1 MYIMESLFSD
11 ILSTDDINYLKQL
24 PEVLEAKTKLDAYPS
39 HGKVYFSISL
49 TDSIRSALESHLG
62 LDLSHVTSLPM
73 RWIKGDTLPHI
84 DTGVSKFERTHL
96 VYLNSCPGEF
106 VVNATEYPIIENT
119 GYVFNEG
126 ISHETL
132 HTDFV
137 PRLMIGPMSEQAFAV
152 GGAFM
157 GYYASEADALS
168 DSNLLGGFFSSGSP
182 FIIGDVNNGG
192 TNGGYTRWRIASN
205 STGTASQSVA
215 YNNGDILISD
225 GSYFLYPSSAPCF
238 LEGTQILCQVDGK
251 DTYMPVEQM
260 RPGTIVKTSLDGY
273 KKVEMIGTSPIHNPG
288 TSERTQNRLYKCTTA
303 KYPELTEDLFIT
315 GCHSIL
321 VDDLTD
327 KQKEETIE
335 QLGATYVTS
344 RKYRLMAVID
354 ERAEPW
360 ESAGI
365 YTIWHFA
372 LENDDYYSN
381 HGVYAN
387 GLLVETCSKRY
398 LKELSSMKLVE

>member
-1 MYIMESLFSD
+1 MESLFSN
-11 ILSTDDINYLKQL
+11 ILSTEDINYLKQL
-24 PEVLEAKTKLDAYPS
+24 PEVLEAKAKLDTYTS
-39 HGKVYFSISL
+39 YGRVYFSISL
-49 TDSIRSALESHLG
+49 TNSIRSALETHLG
-62 LDLSHVTSLPM
+62 LDLSNVTTIPM

-84 DTGVSKFERTHL
+84 DTGMAKFERTHL

-106 VVNATEYPIIENT
+106 VLDTTEYPILENT

-126 ISHETL
+126 ISHKTL
-132 HTDFV
+132 HTDMV

-152 GGAFM
+152 GGNLTYYPSETDALFNTNILGGSY
-157 GYYASEADALS
+157 GYIVGIADA
-168 DSNLLGGFFSSGSP
+168 F
-182 FIIGDVNNGG
+182 G
-192 TNGGYTRWRIASN
+192 TNGGYTHWRIASN
-205 STGTASQSVA
+205 SSGTSSQSEV
-215 YNNGDILISD
+215 YNNGDILIGD
-225 GSYFLYPSSAPCF
+225 GTYNLYPSDVPCF
-238 LEGTQILCQVDGK
+238 LEGSQILCHVDGK

-260 RPGTIVKTSLDGY
+260 RPGTLVKTSLDGY
-273 KKVEMIGTSPIHNPG
+273 KPVVMIGTRPINNPG

-321 VDDLTD
+321 VDVLTH
-327 KQKEETIE
+327 KQREETIK

-360 ESAGI
+360 ESAGT
-365 YTIWHFA
+365 YNIWHFA

-387 GLLVETCSKRY
+387 GLLVETCSKKN
-398 LKELSSMKLVE
+398 LKELSDMTIFE

>member
-1 MYIMESLFSD
+1 MYIMESLFSN
-11 ILSTDDINYLKQL
+11 ILSTEDINYLKQL
-24 PEVLEAKTKLDAYPS
+24 PEVLEAKAKLDAYPS
-39 HGKVYFSISL
+39 HSRVYFSISL
-49 TDSIRSALESHLG
+49 TDSIRSALETHLG
-62 LDLSHVTSLPM
+62 LDLSNVTTIPM

-84 DTGVSKFERTHL
+84 DTGMAKFERTHL

-106 VVNATEYPIIENT
+106 VVDTTEYPILENT

-126 ISHETL
+126 ISHKTL
-132 HTDFV
+132 HTDMV

-152 GGAFM
+152 GSGLS
-157 GYYASEADALS
+157 YYASEADALS
-168 DSNLLGGFFSSGSP
+168 FSNRIGYLDNAFTV
-182 FIIGDVNNGG
+182 GDVTTG
-192 TNGGYTRWRIASN
+192 TNGGYTRWRLTGDSN
-205 STGTASQSVA
+205 GTSSKLVA
-215 YNNGDILISD
+215 YNNGDILNP
-225 GSYFLYPSSAPCF
+225 GGNYYLYPSSVPCF
-238 LEGTQILCQVDGK
+238 LEGSQILCQVDGK

-260 RPGTIVKTSLDGY
+260 RPGTLVKTSLDGY
-273 KKVEMIGTSPIHNPG
+273 KPVVMIGTGPVHNPG
-288 TSERTQNRLYKCTTA
+288 TSERTQNRLYKCTPA

-321 VDDLTD
+321 VDVLTD
-327 KQKEETIE
+327 KQREETIQ

-354 ERAEPW
+354 ESAEPW

-387 GLLVETCSKRY
+387 GLLVETCSKKN
-398 LKELSSMKLVE
+398 LKELSSMTLIE

>member
-1 MYIMESLFSD
+1 MESLFSN
-11 ILSTDDINYLKQL
+11 ILSTEDINYLKQL
-24 PEVLEAKTKLDAYPS
+24 PEVLEAKTKLDTYTS
-39 HGKVYFSISL
+39 YGKVYFSISL
-49 TDSIRSALESHLG
+49 TDSIRTALETHFG
-62 LDLSHVTSLPM
+62 LDLSNVTTIPM

-84 DTGVSKFERTHL
+84 DTGMAKFERTHL

-106 VVNATEYPIIENT
+106 IVDTTEYPILENT

-126 ISHETL
+126 VSHKTL
-132 HTDFV
+132 NTGLV

-152 GGAFM
+152 GGNLT
-157 GYYASEADALS
+157 YYPSQADALA
-168 DSNLLGGFFSSGSP
+168 NTNILGGSYGYIVGIADAF
-182 FIIGDVNNGG
+182 G
-192 TNGGYTRWRIASN
+192 TNGGYTSWRIASN
-205 STGTASQSVA
+205 SSGPSSQSVV
-215 YNNGDILISD
+215 YNNGDTLI
-225 GSYFLYPSSAPCF
+225 GPGTYNLYPSDVPCF
-238 LEGTQILCQVDGK
+238 LEGSQILCHVDGK

-260 RPGTIVKTSLDGY
+260 RPGTLVKTSLDGY
-273 KKVEMIGTSPIHNPG
+273 KPVVMIGTRPINNPG
-288 TSERTQNRLYKCTTA
+288 TSERTQNRLYKCSPT
-303 KYPELTEDLFIT
+303 KYHELTGDLFIT

-321 VDDLTD
+321 VDVLTD
-327 KQKEETIE
+327 KQREETIQ

-365 YTIWHFA
+365 YNIWHFA

-387 GLLVETCSKRY
+387 GLLVETCSKKN
-398 LKELSSMKLVE
+398 LKELSNMTIIE

>member
-1 MYIMESLFSD
+1 MDSLFSN

-24 PEVLEAKTKLDAYPS
+24 PEVLEAKAKLDTYS
-39 HGKVYFSISL
+39 SNGKVYFSILL
-49 TDSIRSALESHLG
+49 TDSIRTALETHLG
-62 LDLSHVTSLPM
+62 LDLSQITTLPM

-84 DTGVSKFERTHL
+84 DRGPSKFERTHL

-106 VVNATEYPIIENT
+106 VVDTKEYPILENT

-126 ISHETL
+126 VSHKTL
-132 HTDFV
+132 NTELV

-152 GGAFM
+152 GANLTYFP
-157 GYYASEADALS
+157 SEANAL
-168 DSNLLGGFFSSGSP
+168 NNTNILGGTYN
-182 FIIGDVNNGG
+182 FIVGDLSYG
-192 TNGGYTRWRIASN
+192 TTGGYTRWRIASN
-205 STGTASQSVA
+205 SSGSSSQSVA
-215 YNNGDILISD
+215 YNNGDILNGD
-225 GSYFLYPSSAPCF
+225 GTYNLYQSPVPCF
-238 LEGTQILCQVDGK
+238 LEGTQILCQIDGK

-260 RPGTIVKTSLDGY
+260 RPGTLVKTSLDGY
-273 KKVEMIGTSPIHNPG
+273 KPVVMIGTGPITNPG
-288 TSERTQNRLYKCTTA
+288 TDERTQNRLYKCSPT
-303 KYPELTEDLFIT
+303 KYHELTGDLFIT

-321 VDDLTD
+321 VDVLTD
-327 KQKEETIE
+327 KQREETIQ

-365 YTIWHFA
+365 YNIWHFA

-387 GLLVETCSKRY
+387 GLLVETCSKKN
-398 LKELSSMKLVE
+398 LKELSNMTIIE

>member
-1 MYIMESLFSD
+1 MDSLFSN
-11 ILSTDDINYLKQL
+11 ILSTEDINYLKQH
-24 PEVLEAKTKLDAYPS
+24 PEVLEAKAKLDTYS
-39 HGKVYFSISL
+39 SNGKVYFSILL
-49 TDSIRSALESHLG
+49 TDSIRTALETHLG
-62 LDLSHVTSLPM
+62 LDLSQISTLPM

-84 DTGVSKFERTHL
+84 DRGPSKFERTHL

-106 VVNATEYPIIENT
+106 VVDTKEYPILENT

-126 ISHETL
+126 VSHKTL
-132 HTDFV
+132 NTELV

-152 GGAFM
+152 GANLTYFP
-157 GYYASEADALS
+157 SEADAL
-168 DSNLLGGFFSSGSP
+168 NNTNILGGTYN
-182 FIIGDVNNGG
+182 FIVGDLSYG
-192 TNGGYTRWRIASN
+192 TTGGYTRWRIASN
-205 STGTASQSVA
+205 SSGSSSQSVA
-215 YNNGDILISD
+215 YNNGNILNGD
-225 GSYFLYPSSAPCF
+225 GTYNLYQSPVPCF
-238 LEGTQILCQVDGK
+238 LEGTQILCQIDGK

-260 RPGTIVKTSLDGY
+260 RPGTLVKTSLDGY
-273 KKVEMIGTSPIHNPG
+273 KPVVMIGTGPITNPG
-288 TSERTQNRLYKCTTA
+288 TDERTQNRLYKCSPT
-303 KYPELTEDLFIT
+303 KYPELTGDLFIT

-321 VDDLTD
+321 VDVLTD
-327 KQKEETIE
+327 KQREETIQ

-365 YTIWHFA
+365 YNIWHFA

-387 GLLVETCSKRY
+387 GLLVETCSKKN
-398 LKELSSMKLVE
+398 LKELSNMTIIE

>member
-1 MYIMESLFSD
+1 MYIMESLFSN
-11 ILSTDDINYLKQL
+11 ILSTEDIIYLKQL
-24 PEVLEAKTKLDAYPS
+24 PEVLDAKAKLDTYTS
-39 HGKVYFSISL
+39 YGKVYFSISL

-106 VVNATEYPIIENT
+106 VVDATEYPILENT

-126 ISHETL
+126 ISHKTL

-152 GGAFM
+152 GSNLSYFP
-157 GYYASEADALS
+157 SEADAL
-168 DSNLLGGFFSSGSP
+168 NYTNILGGVYTYIVGDFSY
-182 FIIGDVNNGG
+182 G

-205 STGTASQSVA
+205 SSGPSSQSVA
-215 YNNGDILISD
+215 YNNGDILIGP
-225 GSYFLYPSSAPCF
+225 GSYNLYPSSAPCF
-238 LEGTQILCQVDGK
+238 LEGTQILCHVDGK

-273 KKVEMIGTSPIHNPG
+273 KSVVMIGTGPIHNPG
-288 TSERTQNRLYKCTTA
+288 TAERTQNRLYKCTTA

-321 VDDLTD
+321 VDVLTD
-327 KQKEETIE
+327 KEKEETIE

-365 YTIWHFA
+365 YNIWHFA

-387 GLLVETCSKRY
+387 GLLVETCSKKN
-398 LKELSSMKLVE
+398 LKELSSMTMIE

>member
-1 MYIMESLFSD
+1 MDSLFSN
-11 ILSTDDINYLKQL
+11 ILSTDDINYLKQH
-24 PEVLEAKTKLDAYPS
+24 PEVLDAKAKLDTYS
-39 HGKVYFSISL
+39 TYGKVYFSILL
-49 TDSIRSALESHLG
+49 TDSIRSALETHLG

-84 DTGVSKFERTHL
+84 DRGPSKFERTHL
-96 VYLNSCPGEF
+96 VYLNNCPGEF
-106 VVNATEYPIIENT
+106 VVDTTEYPILENT

-126 ISHETL
+126 VSHKTL
-132 HTDFV
+132 NTELV

-152 GGAFM
+152 GANLTYFP
-157 GYYASEADALS
+157 SEADAL
-168 DSNLLGGFFSSGSP
+168 NNTNILGGTYN
-182 FIIGDVNNGG
+182 FIVGDLSYG
-192 TNGGYTRWRIASN
+192 TTGGYTRWRIASN
-205 STGTASQSVA
+205 SSGSSSQSVA
-215 YNNGDILISD
+215 YNNGDILNGD
-225 GSYFLYPSSAPCF
+225 GTYNLYQSPVPCF
-238 LEGTQILCQVDGK
+238 LEGTQILCQIDGK

-260 RPGTIVKTSLDGY
+260 RPGTLVKTSLDGY
-273 KKVEMIGTSPIHNPG
+273 KPVVMIGTGPITNPG
-288 TSERTQNRLYKCTTA
+288 TDERTQNRLYKCSPT
-303 KYPELTEDLFIT
+303 KYHELTGDLFIT

-321 VDDLTD
+321 VDVLTD
-327 KQKEETIE
+327 KQREETIQ

-365 YTIWHFA
+365 YNIWHFA

-387 GLLVETCSKRY
+387 GLLVETCSKKN
-398 LKELSSMKLVE
+398 LKELSNMTIIE

>member
-1 MYIMESLFSD
+1 MESLFSN
-11 ILSTDDINYLKQL
+11 ILSTEDINYLKQL
-24 PEVLEAKTKLDAYPS
+24 PEVLEAKAKLDTYTS
-39 HGKVYFSISL
+39 YGKVYFSISL
-49 TDSIRSALESHLG
+49 TDSIRSALETHLG

-84 DTGVSKFERTHL
+84 DTGMSKFERTHL

-106 VVNATEYPIIENT
+106 VVDTTEYPILENT

-126 ISHETL
+126 ISHKTL
-132 HTDFV
+132 HTGMV

-152 GGAFM
+152 GGNLTYFP
-157 GYYASEADALS
+157 SEADAL
-168 DSNLLGGFFSSGSP
+168 NNTNILGGSYTYIVGNSEAF
-182 FIIGDVNNGG
+182 G

-205 STGTASQSVA
+205 SSGPSSQLVA
-215 YNNGDILISD
+215 YNNGDILI
-225 GSYFLYPSSAPCF
+225 GPGTYNLYQSPVPCF

-260 RPGTIVKTSLDGY
+260 RPGTLVKTSLDGY
-273 KKVEMIGTSPIHNPG
+273 KKVEMIGKGPIQNPG
-288 TSERTQNRLYKCTTA
+288 TDERTQNRLYKCATT

-321 VDDLTD
+321 VDVLTD
-327 KQKEETIE
+327 KQREETIRE
-335 QLGATYVTS
+335 LGATYVTS

-354 ERAEPW
+354 ERSEPW
-360 ESAGI
+360 DSAGI

-387 GLLVETCSKRY
+387 GLLVETCSKKN
-398 LKELSSMKLVE
+398 LKELSSMTLIE

>member
-1 MYIMESLFSD
+1 MYIMESLFSN
-11 ILSTDDINYLKQL
+11 ILSTEDINYLKQL
-24 PEVLEAKTKLDAYPS
+24 PEVLDAKAKLDTYTTY
-39 HGKVYFSISL
+39 GRVYFSISL
-49 TDSIRSALESHLG
+49 TDSIRSALETHLG
-62 LDLSHVTSLPM
+62 LDLSHVTTLPM

-84 DTGVSKFERTHL
+84 DAGMAKFERTHL

-106 VVNATEYPIIENT
+106 VVDTTEYPILENT

-126 ISHETL
+126 ISHKTL

-152 GGAFM
+152 GASRLT
-157 GYYASEADALS
+157 YYASEADALS
-168 DSNLLGGFFSSGSP
+168 ETNELGFLEPVFPNP
-182 FIIGDVNNGG
+182 FIVGNVDSG

-205 STGTASQSVA
+205 SNGTASKLVA
-215 YNNGDILISD
+215 YNNGDELIND
-225 GSYFLYPSSAPCF
+225 GYYYLYQSPVPCF

-260 RPGTIVKTSLDGY
+260 RPGTLVKTSLDGY
-273 KKVEMIGTSPIHNPG
+273 KKVEMIGTGPINNPG
-288 TSERTQNRLYKCTTA
+288 TTERTQNRLYKCTPT
-303 KYPELTEDLFIT
+303 KYPELTENLFIT

-321 VDDLTD
+321 VDVLTD
-327 KQKEETIE
+327 KEREETIKE
-335 QLGATYVTS
+335 LGTIYVTS

-360 ESAGI
+360 ESAGT
-365 YTIWHFA
+365 YNIWHFA

-387 GLLVETCSKRY
+387 GLLVETCSKKN
-398 LKELSSMKLVE
+398 LKELSNMTIFE

>member
-1 MYIMESLFSD
+1 MYIMESLFSN
-11 ILSTDDINYLKQL
+11 ILSTEDINYLKQL
-24 PEVLEAKTKLDAYPS
+24 PEVLEAKAKLDTYTS
-39 HGKVYFSISL
+39 YGKVYFSISL

-84 DTGVSKFERTHL
+84 DTGMSKFERTHL

-106 VVNATEYPIIENT
+106 VVDTTEYPILENT

-126 ISHETL
+126 ISHKTL
-132 HTDFV
+132 HTDMV

-152 GGAFM
+152 GGNLNYF
-157 GYYASEADALS
+157 ASESDALNS
-168 DSNLLGGFFSSGSP
+168 INALGGTYT
-182 FIIGDVNNGG
+182 FIVGDLSYG
-192 TNGGYTRWRIASN
+192 TNGGYTRWRISSN
-205 STGTASQSVA
+205 SSGTSSQSVA
-215 YNNGDILISD
+215 YNNGDILNGD
-225 GSYFLYPSSAPCF
+225 GGYNLYPSSAPCF

-260 RPGTIVKTSLDGY
+260 RPGTLVKTSLDGY
-273 KKVEMIGTSPIHNPG
+273 KKVEMIGKGPIQNPG
-288 TSERTQNRLYKCTTA
+288 TDERTQNRLYKCSPT

-321 VDDLTD
+321 VDTLTD
-327 KQKEETIE
+327 KQREDSTQQFGGI
-335 QLGATYVTS
+335 YVTS
-344 RKYRLMAVID
+344 KKYRLMAALD

-360 ESAGI
+360 ESEGT

-372 LENDDYYSN
+372 LENNDYYTN
-381 HGVYAN
+381 YGIYAN

-398 LKELSSMKLVE
+398 LKELSSMTLIK

>member
-1 MYIMESLFSD
+1 MESLFSN
-11 ILSTDDINYLKQL
+11 ILSTEDINYLKQL

-62 LDLSHVTSLPM
+62 LDLSHVTTLPM

-84 DTGVSKFERTHL
+84 DTGISKFERTHL

-106 VVNATEYPIIENT
+106 VVDATEYPILENT

-126 ISHETL
+126 ISHKTL

-152 GGAFM
+152 GGSAL
-157 GYYASEADALS
+157 YYFASEADALS
-168 DSNLLGGFFSSGSP
+168 VQNLLGTSGTYLVGNVDS
-182 FIIGDVNNGG
+182 G
-192 TNGGYTRWRIASN
+192 TNGGYTRWRIARGS
-205 STGTASQSVA
+205 GTSSQSVA
-215 YNNGDILISD
+215 YNNGDVLNND
-225 GSYFLYPSSAPCF
+225 GNYYLYQSPAPCF

-251 DTYMPVEQM
+251 DTYMPVEKM
-260 RPGTIVKTSLDGY
+260 RPGTLVKTSLDGY
-273 KKVEMIGTSPIHNPG
+273 KPVVMIGTGPIQNPG
-288 TSERTQNRLYKCTTA
+288 TAERTQNRLYKCTPA

-321 VDDLTD
+321 VDTLTD
-327 KQKEETIE
+327 KEREETIK
-335 QLGATYVTS
+335 QLERIFVTS
-344 RKYRLMAVID
+344 KKYRLMAVID

-360 ESAGI
+360 ESAGT

-372 LENDDYYSN
+372 LENDDYYTN

-387 GLLVETCSKRY
+387 GLLVETCSKKN
-398 LKELSSMKLVE
+398 LKQLSSMTIIE

>member
-1 MYIMESLFSD
+1 MDSLFSN

-24 PEVLEAKTKLDAYPS
+24 PEVLEAKAKLDTYS
-39 HGKVYFSISL
+39 SNGKVYFSILL
-49 TDSIRSALESHLG
+49 TDSIRTALETHLG
-62 LDLSHVTSLPM
+62 LDLSQISTLPM

-84 DTGVSKFERTHL
+84 DRGPSKFERTHL

-106 VVNATEYPIIENT
+106 VVDTKEYPILENT

-126 ISHETL
+126 VSHKTL
-132 HTDFV
+132 NTELV

-152 GGAFM
+152 GANLTYFP
-157 GYYASEADALS
+157 SEADAL
-168 DSNLLGGFFSSGSP
+168 NNTNILGGTYN
-182 FIIGDVNNGG
+182 FIVGDLSYG
-192 TNGGYTRWRIASN
+192 TTGGYTRWRIASN
-205 STGTASQSVA
+205 SSGSSSQSVA
-215 YNNGDILISD
+215 YNNGDILNGD
-225 GSYFLYPSSAPCF
+225 GTYNLYQSPVPCF
-238 LEGTQILCQVDGK
+238 LEGTQILCQIDGK

-260 RPGTIVKTSLDGY
+260 RPGTLVKTSLDGY
-273 KKVEMIGTSPIHNPG
+273 KPVVMIGTGPITNPG
-288 TSERTQNRLYKCTTA
+288 TDERTQNRLYKCSPT
-303 KYPELTEDLFIT
+303 KYHELTGDLFIT

-321 VDDLTD
+321 VDVLTD
-327 KQKEETIE
+327 KQREETIQ

-365 YTIWHFA
+365 YNIWHFA

-387 GLLVETCSKRY
+387 GLLVETCSKKN
-398 LKELSSMKLVE
+398 LKELSNMTIIE

>member
-1 MYIMESLFSD
+1 MDSLFSN

-24 PEVLEAKTKLDAYPS
+24 PEVLEAKAKLDTYS
-39 HGKVYFSISL
+39 SNGKVYFSILL
-49 TDSIRSALESHLG
+49 TDSIRTALETHLG
-62 LDLSHVTSLPM
+62 LDLSQITTLPM

-84 DTGVSKFERTHL
+84 DRGPSKFERTHL

-106 VVNATEYPIIENT
+106 VVDTKEYPILENT

-126 ISHETL
+126 VSHKTL
-132 HTDFV
+132 NTELV

-152 GGAFM
+152 GANLTYFP
-157 GYYASEADALS
+157 SEADAL
-168 DSNLLGGFFSSGSP
+168 NNTNILGGTYN
-182 FIIGDVNNGG
+182 FIVGDLSYG
-192 TNGGYTRWRIASN
+192 TTGGYTRWRIASN
-205 STGTASQSVA
+205 SSGSSSQSVA
-215 YNNGDILISD
+215 YNNGDILNGD
-225 GSYFLYPSSAPCF
+225 GTYNLYQSPVPCF
-238 LEGTQILCQVDGK
+238 LEGTQILCQIDGK

-260 RPGTIVKTSLDGY
+260 RPGTLVKTSLDGY
-273 KKVEMIGTSPIHNPG
+273 KPVVMIGTGPITNPG
-288 TSERTQNRLYKCTTA
+288 TDERTQNRLYKCSPT
-303 KYPELTEDLFIT
+303 KYHELTGDLFIT

-321 VDDLTD
+321 VDVLTD
-327 KQKEETIE
+327 KQREETIQ

-365 YTIWHFA
+365 YNIWHFA

-387 GLLVETCSKRY
+387 GLLVETCSKKN
-398 LKELSSMKLVE
+398 LKELSNMTIIE

>member
-1 MYIMESLFSD
+1 MDSLFSN

-24 PEVLEAKTKLDAYPS
+24 PEVLEAKAKLDTYS
-39 HGKVYFSISL
+39 SNGKVYFSILL
-49 TDSIRSALESHLG
+49 TDSIRTALETHLG
-62 LDLSHVTSLPM
+62 LDLSQITTLPM

-84 DTGVSKFERTHL
+84 DRGPSKFERTHL

-106 VVNATEYPIIENT
+106 VVDTKEYPILENT

-126 ISHETL
+126 VSHKTL
-132 HTDFV
+132 NTGLV

-152 GGAFM
+152 GANLTYFP
-157 GYYASEADALS
+157 SEADAL
-168 DSNLLGGFFSSGSP
+168 NNTNILGGTYN
-182 FIIGDVNNGG
+182 FIVGDLSYG
-192 TNGGYTRWRIASN
+192 TTGGYTRWRIASN
-205 STGTASQSVA
+205 SSGSSSQSVA
-215 YNNGDILISD
+215 YNNGDILNGD
-225 GSYFLYPSSAPCF
+225 GTYNLYQSPVPCF
-238 LEGTQILCQVDGK
+238 LEGTQILCQIDGK

-260 RPGTIVKTSLDGY
+260 RPGTLVKTSLDGY
-273 KKVEMIGTSPIHNPG
+273 KPVVMIGTGPITNPG
-288 TSERTQNRLYKCTTA
+288 TDERTQNRLYKCSPT
-303 KYPELTEDLFIT
+303 KYHELTGDLFIT

-321 VDDLTD
+321 VDVLTD
-327 KQKEETIE
+327 KQREETIQ

-365 YTIWHFA
+365 YNIWHFA

-387 GLLVETCSKRY
+387 GLLVETCSKKN
-398 LKELSSMKLVE
+398 LKELSNMTIIE

>member
-1 MYIMESLFSD
+1 MDSLFSN

-24 PEVLEAKTKLDAYPS
+24 PEVLEAKAKLDTYS
-39 HGKVYFSISL
+39 SNGKVYFSILL
-49 TDSIRSALESHLG
+49 TDSIRTALETHLG
-62 LDLSHVTSLPM
+62 LDLSQISTLPM

-84 DTGVSKFERTHL
+84 DRGPSKFERTHL

-106 VVNATEYPIIENT
+106 VVDTKEYPILENT

-126 ISHETL
+126 VSHKTL
-132 HTDFV
+132 NTELV

-152 GGAFM
+152 GANLTYFP
-157 GYYASEADALS
+157 SEADAL
-168 DSNLLGGFFSSGSP
+168 NNTNILGGTYN
-182 FIIGDVNNGG
+182 FIVGDLSYG
-192 TNGGYTRWRIASN
+192 TTGGYTRWRIASN
-205 STGTASQSVA
+205 SSGSSSQSVA
-215 YNNGDILISD
+215 YNNGDILNGD
-225 GSYFLYPSSAPCF
+225 GTYNLYQSPVPCF
-238 LEGTQILCQVDGK
+238 LEGTQILCQIDGK

-260 RPGTIVKTSLDGY
+260 RPGTLVKTSLDGY
-273 KKVEMIGTSPIHNPG
+273 KPVVMIGTGPITNPG
-288 TSERTQNRLYKCTTA
+288 TDERTQNRLYKCSPT
-303 KYPELTEDLFIT
+303 KYHELTGDLFIT

-321 VDDLTD
+321 VDVLTD
-327 KQKEETIE
+327 KQSEETIQ

-365 YTIWHFA
+365 YNIWHFA

-387 GLLVETCSKRY
+387 GLLVETCSKKN
-398 LKELSSMKLVE
+398 LKELSNMTIIE

>member
-1 MYIMESLFSD
+1 MDSLFSN
-11 ILSTDDINYLKQL
+11 ILSTEDINYLKQH
-24 PEVLEAKTKLDAYPS
+24 PEVLEAKAKLDTYS
-39 HGKVYFSISL
+39 SNGKVYFSILL
-49 TDSIRSALESHLG
+49 TDSIRTALETHLG
-62 LDLSHVTSLPM
+62 LDLSQISTLPM

-84 DTGVSKFERTHL
+84 DRGPSKFERTHL

-106 VVNATEYPIIENT
+106 VVDTKEYPILENT

-126 ISHETL
+126 VSHKTL
-132 HTDFV
+132 NTELV

-152 GGAFM
+152 GANLTYFP
-157 GYYASEADALS
+157 SEADAL
-168 DSNLLGGFFSSGSP
+168 NNTNILGGTYN
-182 FIIGDVNNGG
+182 FIVGDLSYG
-192 TNGGYTRWRIASN
+192 TTGGYTRWRIASN
-205 STGTASQSVA
+205 SSGSSSQSVA
-215 YNNGDILISD
+215 YNNGDILNGD
-225 GSYFLYPSSAPCF
+225 GTYNLYQSPVPCF
-238 LEGTQILCQVDGK
+238 LEGTQILCQIDGK

-260 RPGTIVKTSLDGY
+260 RPGTLVKTSLDGY
-273 KKVEMIGTSPIHNPG
+273 KPVVMIGTGPITNPG
-288 TSERTQNRLYKCTTA
+288 TDERTQNRLYKCSPT
-303 KYPELTEDLFIT
+303 KYHELTGDLFIT

-321 VDDLTD
+321 VDVLTD
-327 KQKEETIE
+327 KQREETIQ

-365 YTIWHFA
+365 YNIWHFA

-387 GLLVETCSKRY
+387 GLLVETCSKKN
-398 LKELSSMKLVE
+398 LKELSNMTIIE

>member
-1 MYIMESLFSD
+1 MESLFSN
-11 ILSTDDINYLKQL
+11 ILSSEDINYLKQL
-24 PEVLEAKTKLDAYPS
+24 PEVLDAKAKLDTYTS
-39 HGKVYFSISL
+39 HGRVYFSISL
-49 TDSIRSALESHLG
+49 TNSIRSALETHLG
-62 LDLSHVTSLPM
+62 LDLSNVTTIPM

-84 DTGVSKFERTHL
+84 DTGMAKFERTHL

-106 VVNATEYPIIENT
+106 VVDNTEYPILENT
-119 GYVFNEG
+119 GYVFSEG
-126 ISHETL
+126 ISHKTL

-152 GGAFM
+152 GSGIS
-157 GYYASEADALS
+157 YYPSEADAS
-168 DSNLLGGFFSSGSP
+168 DYTNEIGHFGSVDPSP
-182 FIIGDVNNGG
+182 FIVGDVNSG

-205 STGTASQSVA
+205 SNGTSSQAVA
-215 YNNGDILISD
+215 YNNGDILNPINN
-225 GSYFLYPSSAPCF
+225 YYLYPSSVPCF
-238 LEGTQILCQVDGK
+238 LEGSQILCQIDGK

-260 RPGTIVKTSLDGY
+260 RPGTLVKTSLDGY
-273 KKVEMIGTSPIHNPG
+273 KPVVMIGTGPIHNPG
-288 TSERTQNRLYKCTTA
+288 TDERTQNRLYKCTTA

-321 VDDLTD
+321 VDTLTD
-327 KQKEETIE
+327 KQKEETIKE
-335 QLGATYVTS
+335 LGATYVTS

-360 ESAGI
+360 ESAGT
-365 YTIWHFA
+365 YNIWHFA

-387 GLLVETCSKRY
+387 GLLVETCSKKN
-398 LKELSSMKLVE
+398 LKELSSMTIFE

>member
-1 MYIMESLFSD
+1 MESLFSD
-11 ILSTDDINYLKQL
+11 ILSIEDMNYLKQL
-24 PEVLEAKTKLDAYPS
+24 PEVLEAKTKLDTYTS
-39 HGKVYFSISL
+39 YGRVYFSILL
-49 TDSIRSALESHLG
+49 TDSIRSALETHLG
-62 LDLSHVTSLPM
+62 LDLSHVTTLPM

-84 DTGVSKFERTHL
+84 DTGMAKFERTHL

-106 VVNATEYPIIENT
+106 IVDTTEYPILENT

-126 ISHETL
+126 ISHKTL

-152 GGAFM
+152 GSGL
-157 GYYASEADALS
+157 YYYPSEADALAFT
-168 DSNLLGGFFSSGSP
+168 NELGYLNFA
-182 FIIGDVNNGG
+182 FIVGDVTTG
-192 TNGGYTRWRIASN
+192 TNGGYTRWRLASN
-205 STGTASQSVA
+205 SNGSSSQAVA
-215 YNNGDILISD
+215 YNNGDILNPD
-225 GSYFLYPSSAPCF
+225 GNYYLYPSSVPCF

-273 KKVEMIGTSPIHNPG
+273 KKVEMIGTGPITNPG
-288 TSERTQNRLYKCTTA
+288 TDERTQNRLYKCTPA
-303 KYPELTEDLFIT
+303 KYPELTSDLFIT

-321 VDDLTD
+321 VDTLTD
-327 KQKEETIE
+327 KQREETIK
-335 QLGATYVTS
+335 QLERIFVTS
-344 RKYRLMAVID
+344 KKYRLMAVID

-360 ESAGI
+360 ETAGI

-372 LENDDYYSN
+372 LENNDYYSN